1 MNGQVLVTGATG
13 FIGSY
18 LATELVR
25 RGQAVRCLVRQTSSP
40 AALTYLRELGANL
53 LRGDLTDPASLQAAV
68 NGVST
73 VYHLGGGGTF
83 GMRDDT
89 CFRINVLGTRNLLDG
104 CASGGPVA
112 KFVHV
117 STCGVMGNITHPP
130 ANESYPGRPEGYTYA
145 RAKAE
150 AEKVALAFR
159 DRVPVVV
166 TRFPMVY
173 GPPLFAER
181 RPMRLGGV
189 TPLLPILSMIRRG
202 RWAYIGDGQALTH
215 WTYID
220 DIVQG
225 LVLAAD
231 RGRPGEVYILA
242 GRQWCTM
249 QEFAETLAAI
259 LGVPMPRRR
268 ISPMLARLVAAG
280 AELPARLT
288 GRTLRGLVDSILA
301 NRAFDIS
308 KARRELS
315 YEPQVDLDE
324 GIRRTVRWYEEQGYL
339 PTQSAA

>member
-13 FIGSY
+13 FIGSH
-18 LATELVR
+18 LATDLVR
-25 RGQAVRCLVRQTSSP
+25 RGHAVRCLVRNTSPP
-40 AALTYLRELGANL
+40 AALAYLRKVGADL
-53 LRGDLTDPASLQAAV
+53 LYGDLTDQASLQAAV
-68 NGVST
+68 DGVST

-89 CFRINVLGTRNLLDG
+89 CFRINVQGTRSLLDA
-104 CASGGPVA
+104 CASGGALA

-145 RAKAE
+145 KAKAE
-150 AEKVALAFR
+150 AEKVALAAR

-166 TRFPMVY
+166 IRFPMVY

-181 RPMRLGGV
+181 RATRLGGV
-189 TPLLPILSMIRRG
+189 TPLLPILSLIRRG
-202 RWAYIGDGQALTH
+202 RWTYIGDGQALTH

-220 DIVQG
+220 DVVQG
-225 LVLAAD
+225 LVLAAG

-259 LGVPMPRRR
+259 LGVPKPRRH
-268 ISPMLARLVAAG
+268 ISPTLARLVAAG
-280 AELPARLT
+280 AELPARVI
-288 GRTLRGLVDSILA
+288 GRTLRGLVDSVLA

-308 KARRELS
+308 KARRELG

-324 GIRRTVRWYEEQGYL
+324 GVRRTVRWYEQQGYL
-339 PTQSAA
+339 PAQPAA